1 MYKVVYALA
10 SDVRFL
16 DEDYETEYEALESLY
31 DEILNEVYSDLG
43 PGATSTEVDNEVEC
57 RLGYYGVVKSD
68 GGSGE

>member
-31 DEILNEVYSDLG
+31 YEILNSVS
-43 PGATSTEVDNEVEC
+43 
-57 RLGYYGVVKSD
+57 
-68 GGSGE
+68 